1 MLKTAVLLNDFF
13 VNCHTYLQDSLMN
26 INYSKNSIDF
36 ITITVTFDQF
46 NVSLMDKSIYFFF
59 SFTKKN

>member
-1 MLKTAVLLNDFF
+1 
-13 VNCHTYLQDSLMN
+13 MN

-46 NVSLMDKSIYFFF
+46 NVFLMDKSIYFFF
-59 SFTKKN
+59 SFTKKTDPKRLIGSVHLEQDFQLTIN